1 MAAMPQASFSTA
13 RLKNIG
19 RRVCRLCAQ
28 SGNGAQKYSDTITA
42 ALNELDQKHTEA
54 EEKALEMDAAHD
66 LAVHSDRI
74 LDDAVRTA
82 RDQCLEYER
91 SNGFVPV
98 VEKVFPDSMITPIIK
113 TNRVKE
119 HGQVRQVVN
128 RIREIAP
135 EGGRLADIADAL
147 EKVLDVA
154 IKAQEALA
162 EKTLKCDD
170 AKTAESLG
178 RVKFIEQ
185 YNGVYHDACHE
196 FGRRRAEYLF
206 PDSPGR
212 KNTADEESKINAEE
226 TTAAK

>member
-1 MAAMPQASFSTA
+1 MATMPHASFSTA

-28 SGNGAQKYSDTITA
+28 SGNGAQKYCDTITI
-42 ALNELDQKHTEA
+42 ALDELERKRAEA
-54 EEKALEMDAAHD
+54 EAKAIERDAAHD
-66 LAVHSDRI
+66 NAVHSDRT

-91 SNGFVPV
+91 NNGFVPV
-98 VEKVFPDSMITPIIK
+98 VEKVFPDGIITPIIR

-119 HGQVRQVVN
+119 QEKVRQVIN

-135 EGGRLADIADAL
+135 EGGRLADIAAAL
-147 EKVLDVA
+147 EAVLDA
-154 IKAQEALA
+154 ALKAHDALA
-162 EKTLKCDD
+162 EKTLECDD
-170 AKTAESLG
+170 AKTGESLG

-206 PDSPGR
+206 PDIPGR